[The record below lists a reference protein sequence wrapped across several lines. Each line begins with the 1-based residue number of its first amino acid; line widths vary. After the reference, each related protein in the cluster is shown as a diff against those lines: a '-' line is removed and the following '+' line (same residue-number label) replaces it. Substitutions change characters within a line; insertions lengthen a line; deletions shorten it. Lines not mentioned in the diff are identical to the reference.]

1 MTNYN
6 RDYSLTLVLNNGPE
20 LCRLDA
26 DWIIE
31 DFDDADGQVAFPR
44 FDDIWFEDCVAT
56 TAKGTSIGID
66 GAAMIYLGHDTASAT
81 CRAEQYDNENF
92 YCYSQN

>member
-56 TAKGTSIGID
+56 TAKGTNIGID